1 MHISVTTPQIIFI
14 VILVAVIV
22 AFSAAVISSEGKVNA
37 LKQKD
42 TELRKATASL
52 ESVTDQLDQ
61 LLSTGG
67 KLEQSI
73 QVTRKALYEN
83 SSDSFNQPLATR
95 LSPTKS
101 GKLGAQYAS
110 MEQDVAQLS
119 DVLKS
124 ASAILSQIK
133 PILQLR
139 KEVLADLPTGWPLI
153 AGRGFITQGFGPSIN
168 PFSGYYYMHK
178 GVDVADAVG
187 TPIVAMGNGKVVET
201 GYDPLGYGNYVWVQH
216 KYGFRTR
223 YNHMHTITVSDG
235 QTVKAGQQLGTLGA
249 TGLVTG
255 PHLHLE
261 LYLGD
266 ELLNPMA
273 FMHR

>member
-14 VILVAVIV
+14 VILIAVIV
-22 AFSAAVISSEGKVNA
+22 AFSAAVISGEGRVNA

-42 TELRKATASL
+42 TELRNATASL

-83 SSDSFNQPLATR
+83 SSGTFNQPLAPQ
-95 LSPTKS
+95 LSPAKS
-101 GKLGAQYAS
+101 DKIGAQYAG

-124 ASAILSQIK
+124 ASTILSQIK

-223 YNHMHTITVSDG
+223 YNHMHSITVSDG
-235 QTVKAGQQLGTLGA
+235 QIVKAGQQLGTLGA

-255 PHLHLE
+255 PHIHLE